1 MLSYDN
7 RWTLHAGN
15 RPSLAWIPG
24 LCLLA
29 GLALP
34 GCGDPNTAFNVGTA
48 LSRARQT
55 NQIVLVEFWG
65 LEQACSRM
73 DSDVYPHPM
82 VRRDL
87 EDFIRV
93 RTSYAFR
100 RDTARSLGITAAP
113 GFAALRPDGSLI
125 AAKMGY
131 MDRDTFRQ
139 FLIRAKIFFR
149 Q

>member
-1 MLSYDN
+1 MVSRHNFCAVD
-7 RWTLHAGN
+7 RVN
-15 RPSLAWIPG
+15 RPWAGVLVG
-24 LCLLA
+24 LCLLT

-34 GCGDPNTAFNVGTA
+34 GCGDPSAAINVGTA

-65 LEQACSRM
+65 LDQACSRM
-73 DSDVYPHPM
+73 DSDVYPHPT

-93 RTSYAFR
+93 RRTYAFCR
-100 RDTARSLGITAAP
+100 GAARNLGITGAP

-131 MDRDTFRQ
+131 MDREAFRQ
-139 FLIRAKIFFR
+139 FLVRAKIFFR
-149 Q
+149 